1 MAAPKKPTP
10 KKPEPAAPIER
21 DFTHLKVRS
30 VAASF
35 RRCGRA
41 FAQVDTLIA
50 AEDLSDDEIRTL
62 MDEREL
68 VVTKVTQPVPE
79 GAGDGK

>member
-1 MAAPKKPTP
+1 MAAPKKPA
-10 KKPEPAAPIER
+10 KKAEAAEPLVR